1 MTVSFVYIM
10 ILRLRIHYRTLSG
23 YTTLNIHNTQ
33 QLGCALSVYS
43 NEQPQQITKFEK
55 SSFWSVSA
63 VIEAEEINKS
73 MKQLNERKPLQQD
86 INRISQYRRKF
97 GAAEDKAELDSAFS
111 ELKSKAG
118 NVSGDSLSDW
128 DKASLRIATE
138 YVDEKNRDEFRRTI
152 NRILKLAGLSPEI
165 EKRIYQRQKI
175 ERKKIEKKK

>member
-1 MTVSFVYIM
+1 M

-43 NEQPQQITKFEK
+43 NEQPQQITKCEK
-55 SSFWSVSA
+55 SSFPSVYA
-63 VIEAEEINKS
+63 VSLANLINKS
-73 MKQLNERKPLQQD
+73 MKLNERKPIQQD
-86 INRISQYRRKF
+86 INRIAQYRKKY
-97 GAAEDKAELDSAFS
+97 GAAEDKAELDAAFA

-138 YVDEKNRDEFRRTI
+138 YVDEENRNEFRRVI
-152 NRILKLAGLSPEI
+152 NRILELAGLSPEM
-165 EKRIYQRQKI
+165 EQQIYQRQKI
-175 ERKKIEKKK
+175 EQQKLNTK